1 LIDFP
6 ICAPPY
12 STRQDPRPASFCSS
26 CGTPCDSHHA
36 RFPNNGTQHSPSS
49 VQTIHRT
56 PNNQSNPSPSGP
68 RPRASARSILDVHHQ
83 KGMIGLRESGG
94 AKQREDPL
102 GAMETPANMLIFRP
116 KKGTCEAN
124 MQWDYEKVC
133 PVSLFRMFD
142 RLMWSWLV
150 HLDSCE
156 SALNGEMESMPE
168 TISKRRNRIR
178 EI

>member
-1 LIDFP
+1 
-6 ICAPPY
+6 
-12 STRQDPRPASFCSS
+12 
-26 CGTPCDSHHA
+26 
-36 RFPNNGTQHSPSS
+36 
-49 VQTIHRT
+49 
-56 PNNQSNPSPSGP
+56 
-68 RPRASARSILDVHHQ
+68 
-83 KGMIGLRESGG
+83 MIGLRESGG
-94 AKQREDPL
+94 AKLREDPL

-124 MQWDYEKVC
+124 MQWDFEKVC

-156 SALNGEMESMPE
+156 STLNGEMESMPE